1 MADFLRSRTIAA
13 SGVLLATAVVLVV
26 AVSRRSTKPATAAN
40 VRGINA
46 LWNNGMWDYG
56 YTSLKQP

>member
-1 MADFLRSRTIAA
+1 VFGL
-13 SGVLLATAVVLVV
+13 LLATAVVLVV
-26 AVSRRSTKPATAAN
+26 AVSRHSTKPVTAAN

>member
-1 MADFLRSRTIAA
+1 MANSLRTRTIAVF
-13 SGVLLATAVVLVV
+13 GLLLATAVVLVV
-26 AVSRRSTKPATAAN
+26 AVSRHSTKPVTAAN